1 MDETNRKK
9 TFWMGFLAG
18 IGAAALAGLLL
29 YSGGMLSQ
37 PVQGPSPSSLAESRE
52 PEIPPVV
59 AEPAGPL
66 EESSRP
72 PESAPEESSAGEP
85 SSSSAPPSGR
95 EVIGEF
101 AVLRD
106 SDLINELADE
116 HLELIYHYFDRS
128 YRSLSTLK
136 AEDLLDLFSPRT
148 DEEYEN
154 SILNQL
160 SLQMLCGVRAVREND
175 LRLDRYRYGI
185 RITAFEEKSSDCV
198 TVDLVEDSEVHFT
211 FLDDGVD
218 SNTSGV
224 QHRFVLVRDAAG
236 DWYIGSHDQDED
248 FTQQIWA
255 KYLAVRGASVLTD
268 HDRVNAIFYDL
279 YDKMLSAAEQ
289 DEQSRQE
296 QQGTARVDA
305 RLPAN
310 QYTWKHEYDRD
321 TAVGYSYLWVDGIKT
336 LRNNAWQIYGQNGT
350 NYVSQSLYAGGIP
363 MDCTGSQ
370 QWKWCG
376 DTVNTSQMMIGRS
389 TSWTDVDAFY
399 LYARSNE
406 KGGPVT
412 LTDGNIFSV
421 RPGDV
426 LQLGL
431 FDSWYQSV
439 LIAETI
445 SGPDGSPIDL
455 LINTNTTDRIDYPAS
470 ALLATN
476 LRAIRVLG
484 FN

>member
-37 PVQGPSPSSLAESRE
+37 PVQGPPPSSLAESRE

-160 SLQMLCGVRAVREND
+160 SLQML
-175 LRLDRYRYGI
+175 
-185 RITAFEEKSSDCV
+185 
-198 TVDLVEDSEVHFT
+198 
-211 FLDDGVD
+211 
-218 SNTSGV
+218 
-224 QHRFVLVRDAAG
+224 
-236 DWYIGSHDQDED
+236 
-248 FTQQIWA
+248 
-255 KYLAVRGASVLTD
+255 
-268 HDRVNAIFYDL
+268 
-279 YDKMLSAAEQ
+279 
-289 DEQSRQE
+289 
-296 QQGTARVDA
+296 
-305 RLPAN
+305 
-310 QYTWKHEYDRD
+310 
-321 TAVGYSYLWVDGIKT
+321 
-336 LRNNAWQIYGQNGT
+336 
-350 NYVSQSLYAGGIP
+350 
-363 MDCTGSQ
+363 
-370 QWKWCG
+370 
-376 DTVNTSQMMIGRS
+376 
-389 TSWTDVDAFY
+389 
-399 LYARSNE
+399 
-406 KGGPVT
+406 
-412 LTDGNIFSV
+412 
-421 RPGDV
+421 
-426 LQLGL
+426 
-431 FDSWYQSV
+431 
-439 LIAETI
+439 
-445 SGPDGSPIDL
+445 
-455 LINTNTTDRIDYPAS
+455 
-470 ALLATN
+470 
-476 LRAIRVLG
+476 
-484 FN
+484 